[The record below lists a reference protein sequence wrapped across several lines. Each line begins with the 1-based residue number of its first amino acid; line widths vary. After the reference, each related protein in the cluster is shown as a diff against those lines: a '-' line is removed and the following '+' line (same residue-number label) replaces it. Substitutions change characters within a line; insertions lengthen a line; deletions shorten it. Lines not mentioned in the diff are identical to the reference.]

1 MLPTPTTPF
10 VTPTMPSIEQ
20 QLEDQELYLK
30 DIEQNIST
38 TLSKINKTTL
48 ENDREFRKQFEEI
61 PQDSHTDNEN
71 LTDLT
76 ISELNNKFEII
87 TDNLNHLNELQEINF
102 KLKEIETYL
111 GKPKTL
117 QSILDLQYLNN
128 LFNKEIIIDTSSK
141 YIIYK
146 QIKKRIDSLYQDFIV
161 QLNEYLTILLI
172 PDPYTITNV
181 AILQDFNRFLLKNGH
196 NIDAYDKYKEN
207 WDKLVDSIL
216 ESPSSNQSNLNLIV
230 DELEDTIKLEFVSD
244 NGNNNFI
251 KSIINLIKFINELQY
266 PTIKNYLNSKI
277 SKNIIDKISININ
290 QIINDKQQL
299 TDLDELVVLCHE
311 NNWNVLSRMEEGS
324 GSIKEKL
331 NKLHLDWIV
340 DNYVERIKKVF
351 KSDAMKQTE
360 LIDFDTGKLNK
371 EENKATNENSKN
383 DDDGDD
389 GWNDNWDDG
398 WEEEEEEE
406 KETDT
411 GDKASHQDTSD
422 EKIVITKIPSEL
434 LILINEFSRN
444 SSDLNHLITSIQAL
458 ATVEYPSLANSF
470 LLLND
475 LNYLS
480 SKLSS
485 SSDAQKL
492 TQFVNCNWNQVLIKF
507 YLELKIVLSSL
518 NLENDE
524 LNNNNFDELD
534 DYNLNQLSL
543 IYKWFNI
550 LFEEKQLKSTNKPKF
565 ILLVIDL
572 VEFINNWL
580 IQMIFNL
587 DDISEHQCTKIT
599 HIIDNLNNV
608 TIPYIQEL
616 DGINKDSSIE
626 SYHKLNNVKFLVN
639 NHLKDIMERFYQG
652 ELFNLETQELV
663 NMIKSIFIQSELRD
677 NYIQEIIEFR
687 NMS

>member
-1 MLPTPTTPF
+1 
-10 VTPTMPSIEQ
+10 MPSIEQ

-30 DIEQNIST
+30 DIEQKIFQ

-48 ENDREFRKQFEEI
+48 ENDNDFRKQFEEI
-61 PQDSHTDNEN
+61 PQDSNTTESNN

-76 ISELNNKFEII
+76 ITELNNKFEIV
-87 TDNLNHLNELQEINF
+87 TDNLQQLNELQEINS

-128 LFNKEIIIDTSSK
+128 LFKQIIIDTNSQ

-146 QIKKRIDSLYQDFIV
+146 QIKKRVDSLYENFV
-161 QLNEYLTILLI
+161 NQLNEYLTILLI
-172 PDPYTITNV
+172 PDPLTITNI

-196 NIDAYDKYKEN
+196 NNMNAYDKYKEN

-216 ESPSSNQSNLNLIV
+216 GDSTPTPSKQLSLIV
-230 DELEDTIKLEFVSD
+230 DELEDTIKLEIVSD
-244 NGNNNFI
+244 NEDNNFI
-251 KSIINLIKFINELQY
+251 KSITNLIRFINELQY
-266 PTIKNYLNSKI
+266 PIIKNYLNSKI
-277 SKNIIDKISININ
+277 SKNLIDKISININ

-299 TDLDELVVLCHE
+299 NDLDELVKLCHE
-311 NNWNVLSRMEEGS
+311 TNWNILSRMEGIGNGGDDS
-324 GSIKEKL
+324 LQEKL

-340 DNYVERIKKVF
+340 DNYVDKIKKIY
-351 KSDAMKQTE
+351 KSDAIKQTE
-360 LIDFDTGKLNK
+360 LIDFYSGKLEK
-371 EENKATNENSKN
+371 QEEKPTKDDN
-383 DDDGDD
+383 DEDD

-398 WEEEEEEE
+398 WEEEEEAEANPSG
-406 KETDT
+406 KVPDR
-411 GDKASHQDTSD
+411 DTSS
-422 EKIVITKIPSEL
+422 EKIVITKIPFEL
-434 LILINEFSRN
+434 LKLINEFSKY
-444 SSDLNHLITSIQAL
+444 SSDLNYLITSIQAL
-458 ATVEYPSLANSF
+458 STIEYPSLANSF

-480 SKLSS
+480 SKLTSLHGDDNDD
-485 SSDAQKL
+485 DAQKL
-492 TQFVNCNWNQVLIKF
+492 IQFVNCNWNQVLIKF
-507 YLELKIVLSSL
+507 YSELKIVLSSL

-524 LNNNNFDELD
+524 SLSNSDELD

-550 LFEEKQLKSTNKPKF
+550 LFEEKQLKSTNRPKF

-587 DDISEHQCTKIT
+587 DDISEFQCTKIT
-599 HIIDNLNNV
+599 HIIDNINNV

-616 DGINKDSSIE
+616 GINKSSSSIE
-626 SYHKLNNVKFLVN
+626 SYDKLNNVKFLIN